1 MDELRTFLNSISVQ
15 EQESFARRCGT
26 SRMYLR
32 KVVSRG
38 KGLNPLTSI
47 RLEMESDG
55 AICSESVCPD
65 FDWGLIRA
73 WATSAKKRKRTQH
86 AVGQG
91 A

>member
-38 KGLNPLTSI
+38 QGLSPLTSI
-47 RLEMESDG
+47 KLEMESNG
-55 AICSESVCPD
+55 AIRSESICPD
-65 FDWGLIRA
+65 FDWSLIRA
-73 WATSAKKRKRTQH
+73 WATNTKKRQRAQH
-86 AVGQG
+86 A
-91 A
+91 